1 MLDRKT
7 IFEWLEESGQKPQYL
22 NELGTLIGTREG
34 GVFYV
39 LEYNGTGRRG
49 WSIADGVL
57 QELQAFKEVTVLLL
71 NGQEEEAFIIS
82 GKKNKILLGLQSKTA
97 PYKIDKC
104 EVKECF
110 IDHESLFHHLHELHV
125 GPRTLPVEKW
135 KPIKLKRKRKSS
147 ANKP

>member
-7 IFEWLEESGQKPQYL
+7 IFEWLEESEQKPQYL

-57 QELQAFKEVTVLLL
+57 QELQAFKEVTTLLL
-71 NGQEEEAFIIS
+71 SGRDEEAFIIL
-82 GKKNKILLGLQSKTA
+82 GKKNKLLLDLQNRAA
-97 PYKIDKC
+97 PYRVDKH
-104 EVKECF
+104 EVRSCF

-125 GPRTLPVEKW
+125 SPRTLPVEKW